1 MRDKSY
7 PIKIDIFIT
16 VMFLELPSKKVG
28 SKNAKHKKIII
39 IIYKLK
45 NFSAYKIR
53 VVVSGIIGVELIGSL
68 IGVVSII

>member
-28 SKNAKHKKIII
+28 SKNAKQKKNNNNNI
-39 IIYKLK
+39 
-45 NFSAYKIR
+45 
-53 VVVSGIIGVELIGSL
+53 
-68 IGVVSII
+68 